1 MQPTKFSAALGARVD
16 SIFDAALAE
25 QRIVGAVFLVAREGS
40 LVCERAAGPAE
51 RETQRPMRTDTLFRL
66 SSITKPFVSAAALSL
81 VARGR
86 LSLEDRVEKWLPEF
100 QPRLADGAAAPITV
114 RQLLTHTAG
123 LGYAF
128 QEPADGPYH
137 RANVSDGLDQPGL
150 SLAENLRRLASV
162 PLLRKP
168 GAAWQYSVAI
178 DVLGAVM
185 ERAAGSTLQA
195 IVEELVTGP
204 LAMRDTAFRVVDRAR
219 LAAPYVDGSPPSRM
233 TDPQIVPYGT
243 GAGISYSPAR
253 AFDERSFPSGGTGMV
268 GSAPDTLRFIEC
280 MRKGGAPILPV
291 ELVRA
296 AMTNQIGALQGP
308 MPGFGFG
315 YGGAVLLD
323 PQAAQTPQG
332 RGTWL
337 WGGVYGHSWF
347 VDPAAQ
353 VSCVLLTN
361 TALEGMIGR
370 ITVELRNAV
379 YDTLKGGQAEA

>member
-1 MQPTKFSAALGARVD
+1 MQPTKFSAALSARID
-16 SIFDAALAE
+16 SVLDAALTE

-40 LVCERAAGPAE
+40 LVCERAVGQAE

-66 SSITKPFVSAAALSL
+66 SSITKPYVSAAALSL

-86 LSLEDRVEKWLPEF
+86 LSLDDRVEKWLPEF

-114 RQLLTHTAG
+114 QQLLTHTAG
-123 LGYAF
+123 LGYGL
-128 QEPADGPYH
+128 QEPSDGPYH
-137 RANVSDGLDQPGL
+137 RANVSDGIDQPGL

-162 PLLRKP
+162 LLLRKP
-168 GAAWQYSVAI
+168 GTAWQYSLAI

-185 ERAAGSTLQA
+185 ERAAGSRLPS

-204 LAMRDTAFRVVDRAR
+204 LSMRDTAFRVVDRAR
-219 LAAPYVDGSPPSRM
+219 LAAPYVDGSPPQLM

-253 AFDERSFPSGGTGMV
+253 AFDERSYASGGAGMV

-291 ELVRA
+291 ELTRA
-296 AMTNQIGALQGP
+296 AMTNQIGTFEGP
-308 MPGFGFG
+308 LPGFGFG

-323 PQAAQTPQG
+323 PQAAQTPQTP
-332 RGTWL
+332 GTWR

-347 VDPAAQ
+347 VDPRAQ
-353 VSCVLLTN
+353 VSCALLTN
-361 TALEGMIGR
+361 TALEGNFGR
-370 ITVELRNAV
+370 LTLDLRNAI
-379 YDTLKGGQAEA
+379 YDTLRGVSG